1 MSIPA
6 IGGAASDF
14 ELPSDSGETH
24 HLSDFKGKRIVLF
37 FYPHANTPGCK
48 KEACGFRDDY
58 SAFTKQDIVLLG
70 ISPDTVRKQL
80 NFKNK
85 FDLPFPLLAD
95 KDHEVAETYGVWAT
109 KKMYGREFLG
119 VKRTTFIIDE
129 RGKISHVFENVKPAG
144 HSAEVLQAMQN

>member
-6 IGGAASDF
+6 VGGAAPNF
-14 ELPSDSGETH
+14 ELPSDSGEIH
-24 HLSDFKGKRIVLF
+24 QLSEFKGKRIVLF
-37 FYPHANTPGCK
+37 FYPHANTPGCT

-80 NFKNK
+80 NFKDK

-95 KDHEVAETYGVWAT
+95 KDHEVAETYGVWAS

-119 VKRTTFIIDE
+119 VKRTTFVIDE